1 MAKKQV
7 VIVGGSLA
15 GVTAA
20 LSLHDAGFLGEISLI
35 EAGES
40 LPPDRPAL
48 SKQVV
53 TGAGEPALHRGA
65 ERLLES
71 DVSIMVNTRAVS
83 FEATTRRLEV
93 EDSAGA
99 RSTLTPDY
107 VVFATGS
114 IARSLPPHMM
124 DGLTP
129 GSGRVFVVREAADAI
144 GLRAAL
150 GETTGRV
157 VIVGAGFIGAEVAAS
172 IRSLGRDVTMI
183 EAAPQP
189 LDRVLPSSL
198 GVTIADLHRSHGVDV
213 RVGVGIGS
221 LVAHGESPN
230 RHVVGVTL
238 QTGELL
244 ACDVVVLGVGAGP
257 DLDWLRGSGLDGFG
271 SQSNSEEAP
280 ERLPNGLQANEF
292 CEIAENVF
300 AVGDVLSWPHPRF
313 DQRVRI
319 EQWENAI
326 NSGAYVG
333 KRIAVLADSDH
344 TTTQVSEPYD
354 ELPWFWSDQYDRK
367 LQMVGLPERDDEVY
381 IVDGA
386 LEDFRFV
393 ALLKRGEN
401 CSGVMAMNR
410 PRHIVMARQQ
420 LNKSMNWVALCDAL
434 GVADPTVLTTPT
446 TQKGT
451 D

>member
-20 LSLHDAGFLGEISLI
+20 LSLQDAGFLGEICLI

-53 TGAGEPALHRGA
+53 TGVSEPALHRGA

-71 DVSIMVNTRAVS
+71 DVSVMVNTRAVA
-83 FEATTRRLEV
+83 FDAATRHLEI
-93 EDSAGA
+93 EDATGA

-114 IARSLPPHMM
+114 VARSLPPHMM
-124 DGLTP
+124 DGLKP
-129 GSGRVFVVREAADAI
+129 GAGRAFVIRDSSDAV

-150 GETTGRV
+150 AETTGRV

-189 LDRVLPSSL
+189 LDRVLPSVL
-198 GVTIADLHRSHGVDV
+198 GEAIADLHRSHGVDV

-221 LVAHGESPN
+221 LVAHGEGAG

-257 DLDWLRGSGLDGFG
+257 DLEWLRGSGLPGFG
-271 SQSNSEEAP
+271 SLSDSDGVH

-292 CEIAENVF
+292 CEIADNIF

-333 KRIAVLADSDH
+333 KRIAALAGVGDPALEKN
-344 TTTQVSEPYD
+344 EPYD

-367 LQMVGLPERDDEVY
+367 LQMVGLPHRSDEVF

-386 LEDFRFV
+386 LADFRFV
-393 ALLKRGEN
+393 ALLKRGDD
-401 CSGVMAMNR
+401 CSGVIAMNR

-420 LNKSMNWVALCDAL
+420 LTTSLNWVALCDAL
-434 GVADPTVLTTPT
+434 GVPDPTVLTTST
-446 TQKGT
+446 TPEGT